1 MSKFANP
8 KNAWGIS
15 DRSGFRYRLGDMRK
29 EWTGFMVGK
38 DEFEVKHPQLD
49 PTRKKADLESLRN
62 SRPSRSEPVVSVLLR
77 VNPFTTGT
85 SGQSSTTITVQ
96 EHSHGRTVSSQVRF
110 RNVAPFDGISSSV
123 MELAIGY
130 AIASVVDT
138 DNYTVTVSATATTG
152 SIKGGGK
159 IASAGPVTL
168 EN

>member
-1 MSKFANP
+1 MAFSSG
-8 KNAWGIS
+8 KNAYFIS
-15 DRSGFRYRLGDMRK
+15 DRSGVRFLYKDRVK
-29 EWTGFMVGK
+29 EWNGSIVSRT
-38 DEFEVKHPQLD
+38 EFESKHPQLN
-49 PTRKKADLESLRN
+49 PARKVTEKSGLKNA
-62 SRPSRSEPVVSVLLR
+62 RPDRTEPAVKVLLR

-110 RNVAPFDGISSSV
+110 RDVAPFDGISSSV

-138 DNYTVTVSATATTG
+138 DNYTVSVSATATTG